1 MTAPAMVMLY
11 VPTSDAAEAERI
23 AAKVVG
29 ERLAACA
36 NILPGMTSFYWWQ
49 GKMEKASEVVLILK
63 TRPELAAAASAA
75 VKAAHSYTV
84 PCISVIEVVDNNPD
98 YLTWLK
104 AETVRPEDRP

>member
-29 ERLAACA
+29 ARLAACA
-36 NILPGMTSFYWWQ
+36 NILPQITSLYWWQ
-49 GKMEKASEVVLILK
+49 GRMEKGSEAVLILK
-63 TRPELAAAASAA
+63 TRPDLAAAASAA

-84 PCISVIEVVDNNPD
+84 PCISLIEVAGNNPD
-98 YLTWLK
+98 YLSWLH
-104 AETVRPEDRP
+104 AETIPAEARS